1 MGSVRK
7 LSGIALASATSAL
20 LLAACGGGDK
30 ATSDKTAA
38 AEKPA
43 TESATK
49 VAEIK
54 CSGTNSCK
62 GTSECATA
70 TSACKG
76 QNSCKGKGWVKTPSK
91 EDCEAKGGKVI

>member
-1 MGSVRK
+1 MGSVKK
-7 LSGIALASATSAL
+7 LSGIALASAASTL
-20 LLAACGGGDK
+20 LLAACGGDK
-30 ATSDKTAA
+30 ASSDKSAT

-43 TESATK
+43 AAPAAT

-70 TSACKG
+70 TSGCKG
-76 QNSCKGKGWVKTPSK
+76 QKQ
-91 EDCEAKGGKVI
+91 

>member
-1 MGSVRK
+1 MGSVKK

-30 ATSDKTAA
+30 AATDKTAKV
-38 AEKPA
+38 EKPA
-43 TESATK
+43 TEPAAT

-54 CSGTNSCK
+54 CSGTNACK
-62 GTSECATA
+62 GKSECATA

-76 QNSCKGKGWVKTPSK
+76 QNSCKGKGWVKTSK
-91 EDCEAKGGKVI
+91 EDCDAKGGKVI

>member
-1 MGSVRK
+1 MGSVKK
-7 LSGIALASATSAL
+7 LSGVALASVASSL
-20 LLAACGGGDK
+20 LLAACGGDK
-30 ATSDKTAA
+30 ASTDKSAT

-43 TESATK
+43 TEPAAT
-49 VAEIK
+49 VAQIK

-62 GTSECATA
+62 GSSECATA

-76 QNSCKGKGWVKTPSK
+76 QNSCKGQGWVKTSK